1 MKMLSGGHNM
11 TGHIKSGAVN
21 LFATAAII
29 LISFS
34 LCFATE
40 RTSVTSSGETLYY
53 VGTAAPSIGV
63 AQSGLSFGTLVVGSS
78 LTLSLTVTNN
88 GAGDLLIGSVTS
100 LYAPF
105 SITADTCSG
114 QTIKG
119 GTTCN
124 ISVDFAPASP
134 GAFSSNI
141 TIPSNDPVNP
151 NLDVTVTGNANAA
164 LISVAPNPVDF
175 GSVSVGSSSDESL
188 IIKNSGNFALTLA
201 GISTLS
207 PPFSES
213 GGTCTNGTTLLPGQ
227 SCTLTLSFT
236 PTSPESFD
244 ATLTIISN
252 AVNVPVLTVTLVGTS
267 TAWPQK
273 DVHN

>member
-1 MKMLSGGHNM
+1 MR
-11 TGHIKSGAVN
+11 GHIKGSAVN

-29 LISFS
+29 LISSSF
-34 LCFATE
+34 CFAAE

-53 VGTAAPSIGV
+53 VGTAAPSISIT
-63 AQSGLSFGTLVVGSS
+63 QSGLSFGTLVVGSS

-88 GAGDLLIGSVTS
+88 GAGDLLIDSVTS
-100 LYAPF
+100 PAPPF

-114 QTIKG
+114 QTIKE

-141 TIPSNDPVNP
+141 TIPSNDPANT
-151 NLDVTVTGNANAA
+151 NLDVTLTGNANAA

-175 GSVSVGSSSDESL
+175 GYVSAGSSSDESL
-188 IIKNSGNFALTLA
+188 TVTNTGNFALTLA
-201 GISTLS
+201 SISTLS

-213 GGTCTNGTTLLPGQ
+213 GGTCANGATLLPGQ
-227 SCTLTLSFT
+227 SCILTLSFT
-236 PTSPESFD
+236 PTSTESFN
-244 ATLTIISN
+244 AALTIISN
-252 AVNVPVLTVTLVGTS
+252 AVNVPVLTVALVGTS
-267 TAWPQK
+267 TARPQK
-273 DVHN
+273 DAHN

>member
-1 MKMLSGGHNM
+1 MSIN
-11 TGHIKSGAVN
+11 IKHVVAN

-34 LCFATE
+34 LCFASE

-53 VGTAAPSIGV
+53 VGTAAPFISL
-63 AQSGLSFGTLVVGSS
+63 AQSSLSFGTLVVGSS

-100 LYAPF
+100 PAPPF

-114 QTIKG
+114 RTIKG

-134 GAFSSNI
+134 GAFSGNI

-151 NLDVTVTGNANAA
+151 NLEVTVTGNANAA
-164 LISVAPNPVDF
+164 LISVAPNPIDF
-175 GSVSVGSSSDESL
+175 GFVSVGSSSDKSL

-213 GGTCTNGTTLLPGQ
+213 GGTCTNGSTLLPGQ

-236 PTSPESFD
+236 PTSPESFNS
-244 ATLTIISN
+244 ALTIISN

-267 TAWPQK
+267 TAWPQI